1 MTFVHLFTPYTI
13 RGVEFRN
20 RIFSSA
26 HQTILADN
34 WCPTDEMAAYHGA
47 RAAGGAGLIIVEA
60 ARPHSDAVTSSSYI
74 DVSRDECIPGYQKIS
89 DAVHRHGCRVFG
101 QIAHGGRVLHKVTE
115 GFLEFLMLL
124 QQSLITGFTL
134 CPGPCPRIMSGR

>member
-47 RAAGGAGLIIVEA
+47 RAAGGAGLIIIEA

-101 QIAHGGRVLHKVTE
+101 T
-115 GFLEFLMLL
+115 
-124 QQSLITGFTL
+124 
-134 CPGPCPRIMSGR
+134 